1 MYSSPVGTV
10 NNPISPMFFYPKPLI
25 RLPTKFP
32 LQECR
37 RNLQISL
44 RNPKRLHLFHCPRA
58 ILRNPNTN
66 SVPSFVES
74 DDFVNRVLRTN
85 PSRVEPKYLTGNRL
99 YTQKEKDDLRKN
111 GFGNRFFNTLR
122 WLNSKVLMSEN
133 DKESDQGNLMKSEEE
148 VYLPDIL
155 REYKG
160 KLYVP
165 KQVFGASL
173 SEEKEFDKNM
183 EELPKLRYNDFR
195 KYLKSDQVKLLS
207 FKEDSGISYGYRDFV
222 VDLKETPGGK
232 SFRNAKWVMKLD
244 QNQTQALL
252 KEYKGPRYKIE
263 KHVMASVGKLTE
275 YPHPVASKISSRIM
289 VELGVLTAV
298 MAAAATVVG
307 GFLTSAL
314 FAVTGTVFAVAI
326 YVIWPITKPIFM
338 KLFGVLEKI
347 YNNLD
352 VLHEEIL
359 SKFYELYISGG
370 ASANIEMLKPIM
382 LVLMIMVFLT
392 RFTLSRRPKNFRKWD
407 MWQVSEFCQSKSEA
421 RVDGSTGVTFNDVA
435 GIEVAVEELQEL
447 VRYLKDP
454 ELFDKMGIK
463 PPHGVLLDGPPG
475 CGKTLVAKAIAGEAG
490 VPFYQMAG
498 PEFVEILVGAG
509 AARIRD
515 LFMRAKV
522 NKPSVIFIDEIDAL
536 GARRQGISRESKDH
550 INNAQ
555 TQERETTLNQLL
567 VELDG
572 FDTSKGVIFLGA
584 TNRMDLLDP
593 ALLRPGRFDRKI
605 KVKPPNAKG
614 RLEILK
620 VHARKVKLSDTV
632 DLSSYANNLQGWSG
646 AKLAQLLKEAALIA
660 GRKRYFEE
668 EEKHNTILTEDM
680 DEAVDR
686 LRIGPKRVGMI
697 LSEQGQT
704 RRAAVEV
711 GVALTAHLLRRL
723 ENAKVECCDRAS
735 IIPRGKTKSR
745 VLFHSLDEDLYI
757 FESRPQMLHRLQI
770 KLGGRAAEE
779 VIFGRNISNA
789 SVEYHADASRLAHEI
804 VTLYDFE
811 RSLYDYS
818 NLSAPPLNFN
828 LDNET
833 HRKTEKL
840 TLDKYGKTVAMLRMH
855 SAALCKTI
863 QVLLNREEIT
873 GDDIEFILD
882 NYPPQTPTN
891 LVLDEKDPGS
901 LPYMKQMQAQSK
913 ELDYFI
919 DLMKKNEAFR

>member
-1 MYSSPVGTV
+1 MNSSPVGTI
-10 NNPISPMFFYPKPLI
+10 NNPILPMFCYSKPSVS
-25 RLPTKFP
+25 LPTNFP
-32 LQECR
+32 LQKFS
-37 RNLQISL
+37 RNLQFPL
-44 RNPKRLHLFHCPRA
+44 RNRKRLRFFHCPRA
-58 ILRNPNTN
+58 ILLNPCTN
-66 SVPSFVES
+66 SVPSFDESDDLS
-74 DDFVNRVLRTN
+74 DDFVNRVLRAN

-99 YTQKEKDDLRKN
+99 YTQKEKDDLTKN
-111 GFGNRFFNTLR
+111 GFGYRFFKTLR
-122 WLNSKVLMSEN
+122 RLNSKVLVSEN
-133 DKESDQGNLMKSEEE
+133 DKESGEEGNLVKSEGE

-165 KQVFGASL
+165 KQIFSSSL
-173 SEEKEFDKNM
+173 SEEEEFGKNV
-183 EELPKLRYNDFR
+183 EELPKLSYNGFQ
-195 KYLKSDQVKLLS
+195 KYLESDQVKLLS
-207 FKEDSGISYGYRDFV
+207 FKEDSGISYGYRYFV
-222 VDLKETPGGK
+222 VDLKEIPGGK
-232 SFRNAKWVMKLD
+232 SFHKTKWAMKLD
-244 QNQTQALL
+244 QNLMQALL
-252 KEYKGPRYKIE
+252 KEYKGPRYNIE
-263 KHVMASVGKLTE
+263 NHMMASVGKLTE

-289 VELGVLTAV
+289 VELGMLTAV
-298 MAAAATVVG
+298 MAAAAAVVG
-307 GFLTSAL
+307 GFLASAL
-314 FAVTGTVFAVAI
+314 FAVTGSVFAASI

-338 KLFGVLEKI
+338 KLFGVLLEV

-352 VLHEEIL
+352 VLREGIFSE
-359 SKFYELYISGG
+359 FYELYTSGG

-382 LVLMIMVFLT
+382 LVLMIMVLLT
-392 RFTLSRRPKNFRKWD
+392 RFTLSRRPKNFRKW
-407 MWQVSEFCQSKSEA
+407 
-421 RVDGSTGVTFNDVA
+421 
-435 GIEVAVEELQEL
+435 L

-515 LFMRAKV
+515 LFKRAKV

-536 GARRQGISRESKDH
+536 GARRQGISHESKDH

-567 VELDG
+567 VQLDG

-632 DLSSYANNLQGWSG
+632 DLSRYANNLQGWSG

-660 GRKRYFEE
+660 GRKKHIEG

-680 DEAVDR
+680 DDAVDR
-686 LRIGPKRVGMI
+686 LRIGPKRVGMN
-697 LSEQGQT
+697 LGEQGQT
-704 RRAAVEV
+704 RRAAKEV

-723 ENAKVECCDRAS
+723 ENAKVARCDRAS

-745 VLFHSLDEDLYI
+745 VLFHSLDEDSNL
-757 FESRPQMLHRLQI
+757 FESRPQMLHRLQV

-779 VIFGRNISNA
+779 VICGRNISNA
-789 SVEYHADASRLAHEI
+789 SIEYHADASRLAHEI
-804 VTLYDFE
+804 VTLYNFE

-818 NLSAPPLNFN
+818 NLSAPPLNFS

-833 HRKTEKL
+833 RWRTEKL
-840 TLDKYGKTVAMLRMH
+840 TLNKYGKTVAMLRMH

-882 NYPPQTPTN
+882 NYPPQTPAN
-891 LVLDEKDPGS
+891 LVLEEKDPGS
-901 LPYMKQMQAQSK
+901 LPYMKQMQAQSN
-913 ELDYFI
+913 ELEYFI
-919 DLMKKNEAFR
+919 GLMKKNEAFC